1 MRGLC
6 AGGEGVAVGE
16 ALGSGVGEGDTVGDG
31 GNDGVGLG
39 ATVGVG
45 VGKGLGGCA
54 HDTAGPRTMTSAATA
69 RFTAVTRR
77 RP

>member
-1 MRGLC
+1 MRGL
-6 AGGEGVAVGE
+6 AWGEGVGVGE

-45 VGKGLGGCA
+45 VGRGLGGCA
-54 HDTAGPRTMTSAATA
+54 PDTAGPSTMTNAATA
-69 RFTAVTRR
+69 RFIAVTRL